1 LPKSEAYDSGQF
13 YALRHRLR
21 FTQITDQTPEQKM
34 EQRVKFNTDLIKRYD
49 VAGPRYTSYP
59 TAVQFMEGFDAEA
72 YRRFTAASN
81 SELIPKPLSLYVHL
95 PFCRSL
101 CYYCGCMKKVTRH
114 ENQADHYLGLLN
126 KEIALQGEL
135 FDHDREVVQLHF
147 GGGTPTFHDDEK
159 LKALMAVLGEH
170 FSLSTDDSR
179 EFSIEVDPRTVGRE
193 RLAQLAA
200 MGFNR
205 ISLGVQDIN
214 PEVQEAVNRI
224 QDKDETLDMV
234 EASREL
240 GFNSVSIDLIYGL
253 PLQTVDSFADTI
265 DTVVSV
271 KPNRLAVYNYAHLP
285 HLFRAQRMIDSN
297 DIPSP
302 ETKLEL
308 MELTIDKLTD
318 AGYVYIGMDHFSLP
332 DDELTIAQQEGGL
345 QRNFQGYSTRR
356 ECDLVGLGVSAIGK
370 VGDCYAQ
377 NLKDI
382 PTWQSVVAEGKLPIW
397 RGVSLNTEDR
407 LRRGI
412 IESIMCHGEVN
423 YREFEANYAIDF
435 HDHFALE
442 LGNLEQL
449 ADDGLIEMGDDEFK
463 ATPEGRL
470 LLRAIAMTF
479 DEYMQEPATRPKFSR
494 VI

>member
-1 LPKSEAYDSGQF
+1 
-13 YALRHRLR
+13 
-21 FTQITDQTPEQKM
+21 M
-34 EQRVKFNTDLIKRYD
+34 EQRVKFNTNLIKRYD

-72 YRRFTAASN
+72 YKRFTAASN

-95 PFCRSL
+95 PFCKSL

-114 ENQADHYLGLLN
+114 EHQADEYLELLHR
-126 KEIALQGEL
+126 EIALQGEL

-147 GGGTPTFHDDEK
+147 GGGTPTFHDDAK
-159 LKALMAVLGEH
+159 LRALMAVLGQH
-170 FSLSTDDSR
+170 FSLDDDDSR

-193 RLAQLAA
+193 RLAHLAS

-205 ISLGVQDIN
+205 ISLGVQDID
-214 PEVQEAVNRI
+214 PKVQEAVNRI
-224 QDKDETLDMV
+224 QDKDATLDMV

-253 PLQTVDSFADTI
+253 PLQTVDSFAETI
-265 DTVVSV
+265 DAVVDAR
-271 KPNRLAVYNYAHLP
+271 PNRLAVYNYAHLP
-285 HLFRAQRMIDSN
+285 HLFRAQRMIDSK

-308 MELTIDKLTD
+308 MELTIDRLTS
-318 AGYVYIGMDHFSLP
+318 AGYVYIGMDHFALP
-332 DDELTIAQQEGGL
+332 DDELTIAQREGGL

-397 RGVSLNTEDR
+397 RGISLNTEDR
-407 LRRGI
+407 LRRSI
-412 IESIMCHGEVN
+412 IESIMCHGEVKFA
-423 YREFEANYAIDF
+423 EFESNYAIDF

-479 DEYMQEPATRPKFSR
+479 DEYMQEPETRPKFSR

>member
-1 LPKSEAYDSGQF
+1 
-13 YALRHRLR
+13 
-21 FTQITDQTPEQKM
+21 M
-34 EQRVKFNTDLIKRYD
+34 EQLVKFNTELIKRYD

-72 YRRFTAASN
+72 YVRYTRASN
-81 SELIPKPLSLYVHL
+81 NDLIPKPLSLYVHL
-95 PFCRSL
+95 PFCHSL

-114 ENQADHYLGLLN
+114 EQ
-126 KEIALQGEL
+126 QGERYLDLLLREVEMQGAL

-147 GGGTPTFHDDEK
+147 GGGTPTYHNDEQLKK
-159 LKALMAVLGEH
+159 LVSALGRH
-170 FSLSTDDSR
+170 FSLSEDDSR
-179 EFSIEVDPRTVGRE
+179 EFSIEVDPRTIEHE
-193 RLAQLAA
+193 RLAHLAE

-205 ISLGVQDIN
+205 ISLGVQDID
-214 PEVQEAVNRI
+214 PQVQKAVNRI
-224 QDKDETLDMV
+224 QDPDATLRMV
-234 EASREL
+234 EDSRAL

-253 PLQTVDSFADTI
+253 PLQTVESFSRTI
-265 DTVVSV
+265 DTVVAAR
-271 KPNRLAVYNYAHLP
+271 PDRLAVYNYAHLP
-285 HLFRAQRMIDSN
+285 HIFRAQRMIDAK

-302 ETKLEL
+302 ETKLKL
-308 MELTIDKLTD
+308 MELTIDKLTSL
-318 AGYVYIGMDHFSLP
+318 GYVYIGMDHFALP
-332 DDELTIAQQEGGL
+332 DDELTVAQREGGL

-397 RGVSLNTEDR
+397 RGISLTTEDR
-407 LRRGI
+407 LRRSV
-412 IESIMCHGEVN
+412 IESIMCHGEVKF
-423 YREFEANYAIDF
+423 ETFEANFAIDF

-442 LGNLEQL
+442 LSQL
-449 ADDGLIEMGDDEFK
+449 QQHEADGLIEMGDDEFR

-470 LLRAIAMTF
+470 LLRAIAMVF
-479 DEYMQEPATRPKFSR
+479 DEYLQSAQSEPKFSR